1 MQPYYSVMQISVEV
15 LIDAPVEKVWNAY
28 VTPEDITQWNF
39 ASDDWCC
46 PSSVV
51 DLRVGG
57 KFSSRMEA
65 RDGSQGFDFEG
76 VYTEIVEHE
85 LLSYAFGD
93 RSATVKFVQ
102 EPTGVRVRVEFD
114 TEDINSAEMQRAGW
128 QSILNNFAAHVSG
141 V

>member
-1 MQPYYSVMQISVEV
+1 MQISVEV

>member
-1 MQPYYSVMQISVEV
+1 MQISVEV

-28 VTPEDITQWNF
+28 VTPEDITRWNF

-102 EPTGVRVRVEFD
+102 EPSGVRVRVEFD

>member
-1 MQPYYSVMQISVEV
+1 MQISVEA

-28 VTPEDITQWNF
+28 VTPEDITRWNF

-102 EPTGVRVRVEFD
+102 EPSGVRVRVEFD